1 MEAAR
6 SIRED
11 FLHQNSFHEIDTYT
25 PLQKQFRMMKLVLAF
40 YEQSKKALEG
50 GASIQNLIKMP
61 VREQIGRF
69 KYVTEDKLDEEF
81 KQVDETLSAQIAA
94 AFVKEEG

>member
-1 MEAAR
+1 
-6 SIRED
+6 
-11 FLHQNSFHEIDTYT
+11 
-25 PLQKQFRMMKLVLAF
+25 MKLVLAF